1 MKKLAGRDFE
11 NILQCAGPCFE
22 GLFPHSV
29 NLQIQD
35 LLFTMASWHAFAKLR
50 LHTDNSLNVF
60 RGLTT
65 AFTLQIQH
73 FANKVCP
80 KFDTVQT
87 PSECAAII
95 CAKAAKVKNKNAQ
108 ASSQGMKRIAK
119 CFNINTPKFHSIIHY
134 SDNIAKYGMT
144 DSYSTQIVCYIA
156 SDSTVDL
163 AQPD

>member
-11 NILQCAGPCFE
+11 DILQCAGPCFE
-22 GLFPHSV
+22 GLFPRSV
-29 NLQIQD
+29 DSQIQD

-50 LHTDNSLNVF
+50 LHTDNSLDVF

-65 AFTLQIQH
+65 AFTWQIQH
-73 FANKVCP
+73 FANKVCL

-87 PSECAAII
+87 PSERAAII
-95 CAKAAKVKNKNAQ
+95 RAEAAKVKNKNAQ

-119 CFNINTPKFHSIIHY
+119 RFNINTPKFHSIVHY
-134 SDNIAKYGMT
+134 PDNIAKYGTT

-156 SDSTVDL
+156 SDSTVDS
-163 AQPD
+163 ARPD